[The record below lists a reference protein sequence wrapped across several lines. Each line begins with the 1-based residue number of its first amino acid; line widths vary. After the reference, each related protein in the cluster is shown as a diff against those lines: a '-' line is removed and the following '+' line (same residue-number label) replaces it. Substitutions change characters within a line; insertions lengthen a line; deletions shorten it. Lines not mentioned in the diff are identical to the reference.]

1 MEPGVFHEV
10 IYTSPHSNL
19 SSVLGTSPEDIDTR
33 NQGSDR
39 ILLMAIIILMIFG
52 VLAVYSSIAFF
63 AQSNETSAF
72 ALVVRHMVK
81 LGIAFFVMLIASK
94 VNYHTLAKFSR
105 IGMVLSLFMLVL
117 VLLFGTEQFGAK
129 RWLNLGG
136 FSFQPST
143 VATVAL
149 LLHVSVLLSEKQ
161 EYIKDFKKAFVP
173 VMFWVTVTCGLIGI
187 EDFSSAGI
195 LMSICLVMMFIGR
208 VSVIQLGSMV
218 AIAILG
224 GTLLLSQSTNRQD
237 RVHQYMEQ
245 IKNIET
251 GKFLTGSGYQAQQ
264 AHIAIAKGELMG
276 VGIGKSSQRDFLPA
290 PYNDFI
296 FAIIAEEYGMMG
308 AMALIVLFSL
318 ILIRGVVYIAR
329 KAEDTLGSL
338 LAIGCTLTIVLYG
351 FVNASVASGLLPVTG
366 LPMPFVSYG
375 GTSMMF
381 AGLMVGILLNI
392 SKHDRDRRQL
402 FYG

>member
-1 MEPGVFHEV
+1 M

-39 ILLMAIIILMIFG
+39 VLLMAIIMLMMFG
-52 VLAVYSSIAFF
+52 ILAVYSSIAFF
-63 AQSNETSAF
+63 AESNQTSAF
-72 ALVVRHMVK
+72 ALVTRHMVK

-94 VNYHTLAKFSR
+94 INYHTLAKFSR
-105 IGMVLSLFMLVL
+105 LGMVVSLVMLVA
-117 VLLFGTEQFGAK
+117 VLIFGTEQFGAK
-129 RWLNLGG
+129 RWLSIGG

-143 VATVAL
+143 LATVSL

-161 EYIKDFKKAFVP
+161 EYIKDFKKSFLPIMV
-173 VMFWVTVTCGLIGI
+173 WVTVTCGLIGL

-195 LMSICLVMMFIGR
+195 LMAICLVMMFIGR
-208 VSVIQLGSMV
+208 ISILQLGTMV
-218 AIAILG
+218 AIAMLMGI
-224 GTLLLSQSTNRQD
+224 LLLSQSANRQA
-237 RVHQYMEQ
+237 RIEQYVEQ

-251 GKFLTGSGYQAQQ
+251 DEFLTGQGYQAQQ
-264 AHIAIAKGELMG
+264 AHIAIAKGELLG

-296 FAIIAEEYGMMG
+296 FAIIAEEYGILG

-318 ILIRGVVYIAR
+318 ILIRGVVFIAR

-338 LAIGCTLTIVLYG
+338 LAVGCTLTIVLYG

-375 GTSMMF
+375 GTSMLF